1 MTKKETTSSK
11 KVKTSRKKEISVQ
24 KENKNN
30 RFLVYISVIMLI
42 IGIALLKNG
51 LTSEEEQISTPYYS
65 YKATK
70 SSEYNVSLIPN
81 TFYNETVLPS
91 GKQYAAPV
99 IDKYNFILKYNFT
112 GSEKA
117 DIDYTYN
124 ITADLVGNVKN
135 STNENQEI
143 WKKTFVLT
151 SNKSNKKV
159 NETNFQINEGV
170 IIDYSYYNN
179 LARLYEQTYGML
191 IDAYLNVKLN
201 INGNIVLPNK
211 KELNK
216 MTDTIAVSIPLTNTV
231 TEVET
236 NYEPITSEEF
246 LNVSTTT
253 EEGSK
258 MTYTVIG
265 ITLSILA
272 ILILVFTL
280 TRRKVTAEAKYRKN
294 VNKVLREYGD
304 LIVTVTNKPDLRN
317 LKSMRLAML
326 EDLVDA
332 AEQNKSNIIHYEKTK
347 DKESMLLVIAHGY
360 VYMYSI
366 TADEFNGQN

>member
-1 MTKKETTSSK
+1 MTKKETSSL
-11 KVKTSRKKEISVQ
+11 KKEQ
-24 KENKNN
+24 KNKKQEKKQNENKNKV
-30 RFLVYISVIMLI
+30 LIYISVIMLI

-81 TFYNETVLPS
+81 SFYTETVLPS

-99 IDKYNFILKYNFT
+99 IDKYNFIFKYNFI
-112 GSEKA
+112 GSEKT

-143 WKKTFVLT
+143 WKKTFILT

-159 NETNFQINEGV
+159 NETNFQINENV
-170 IIDYSYYNN
+170 AIDYSYYNS
-179 LARLYEQTYGML
+179 LARLYEQTYGIS
-191 IDAYLNVKLN
+191 IDAYLNIKLT
-201 INGNIVLPNK
+201 INGNVTLPTKN
-211 KELNK
+211 ESNK
-216 MTDTIAVSIPLTNTV
+216 MSDIIAVTIPLTNTV

-236 NYEPITSEEF
+236 NYEPITSKEF
-246 LNVSTTT
+246 LNIVTPT

-258 MTYTVIG
+258 MACTVTG

-272 ILILVFTL
+272 ILIFVFTL

-294 VNKVLREYGD
+294 VNKVLREYSD

-332 AEQNKSNIIHYEKTK
+332 AEQNKANIIHYEKVK

-366 TADEFNGQN
+366 TAEEINERN